1 MCTEYLHCIYVCTL
15 KLGLGGIRH
24 APHAVLANCCSM
36 ACDPYLSFKK
46 AKWPTDWFLV
56 ILSSTGLTSILILST
71 DLTDC
76 LIPFPIPV
84 FLCFTQ
90 IPKKHNLLA
99 FWLRNTWFIC
109 SSMWRWCCHDDKYHL
124 RSRSH
129 LFKQNTAT
137 CPFVLYLGGKN
148 YFYFCLSY
156 M

>member
-1 MCTEYLHCIYVCTL
+1 MCAPWSWGWEASGMLRMQCLQIAAPWLVTL
-15 KLGLGGIRH
+15 TYHLKKPSGL
-24 APHAVLANCCSM
+24 L
-36 ACDPYLSFKK
+36 
-46 AKWPTDWFLV
+46 TDLLV
-56 ILSSTGLTSILILST
+56 IVSSTGLTSILILST

-76 LIPFPIPV
+76 MIPFPISV
-84 FLCFTQ
+84 FFCFTQ
-90 IPKKHNLLA
+90 IPKKHNLLS

-109 SSMWRWCCHDDKYHL
+109 SSTWRWCCHDDKYHL

-129 LFKQNTAT
+129 LFKQNTAA